1 MIFTALRKYENGDCT
16 EVVVCTDEDF
26 LAALELINVYLNHSI
41 LMFNNLASQ
50 SEPITYKMGN
60 NKKGFYEALPQSF
73 QRKEAIEL
81 GTKYNLSERSVD
93 NFLSNSVPELL
104 SKPKTGW
111 YEKK

>member
-1 MIFTALRKYENGDCT
+1 MKI
-16 EVVVCTDEDF
+16 F

-60 NKKGFYEALPQSF
+60 NKKAFYEALPQSF

-81 GTKYNLSERSVD
+81 GAKHSLSERSVD
-93 NFLSNSVPELL
+93 DFLKNSVPKLL
-104 SKPKTGW
+104 FKPKTGW
-111 YEKK
+111 YEKL